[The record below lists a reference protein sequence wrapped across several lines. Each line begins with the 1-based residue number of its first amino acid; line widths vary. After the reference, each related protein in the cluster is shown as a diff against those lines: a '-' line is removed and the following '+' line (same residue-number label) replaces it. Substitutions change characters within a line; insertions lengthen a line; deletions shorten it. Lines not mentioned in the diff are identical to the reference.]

1 MRNTLKKEDTTN
13 NAMATKSPLSGSS
26 VMSSAE
32 LLRGQQQLAIAHDG
46 EVYLLRVTKQGK
58 LILTK

>member
-1 MRNTLKKEDTTN
+1 MSNILKKDDSTN
-13 NAMATKSPLSGSS
+13 HEVIAQANSNKELMSS
-26 VMSSAE
+26 VD